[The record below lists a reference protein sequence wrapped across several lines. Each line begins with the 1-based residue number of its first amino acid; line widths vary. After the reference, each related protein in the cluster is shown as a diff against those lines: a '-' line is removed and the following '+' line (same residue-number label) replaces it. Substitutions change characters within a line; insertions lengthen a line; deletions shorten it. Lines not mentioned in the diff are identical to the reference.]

1 MSRPFAVIAFALNS
15 VLPLILFTGCGSSA
29 GIHTFQLTVAIPPS
43 GAGAVTSSP
52 AGISCPAA
60 CRAMFAENMQ
70 VTLTATPGAN
80 YSFGGWSGACSGGG
94 ACTLEMTAAE
104 SVTANFASSTG
115 GNGMGA
121 AFVYVSGAT
130 NGGSDIEG
138 FSVSPDGQLTDLPGS
153 PFPFSI
159 GGLAASGK
167 FLFGT
172 DGTNIYSY
180 AIGKDGSIVQTASID
195 ARHYNDPVDCSGGP
209 QFLFFDR
216 TGTNLYDLDI
226 RSDCANNSY
235 QSFSLDNATGTLTFL
250 ADTSDTSP
258 VFERGL
264 QFTGDDAFGFSA
276 SCYHFNQE
284 VFGFKRNS
292 NGSLALETSL
302 GVPPPLP
309 SGPEGDPYCPWLA
322 ASDEANHLVVSLT
335 PINGSTFEQI
345 GPPQLALYTVDDV
358 GNLSTN
364 STSSNMPQVAGDTVN
379 DLEISPSG
387 KFLAVGESSGL
398 EVFNFDG
405 ANPITQLTGLLTSDA
420 IDEVRWDGGD
430 HLYAISNSSGK
441 LYVFSVNAS
450 GAVAVSGSPYPVSSP
465 TDLVVSSG
473 S

>member
-1 MSRPFAVIAFALNS
+1 MSRPFAVTAALLIS
-15 VLPLILFTGCGSSA
+15 VSWQVLLMGCGSSS
-29 GIHTFQLTVAIPPS
+29 GIHSFQLTVATPPA

-52 AGISCPAA
+52 AGINCPTA
-60 CRAMFAENMQ
+60 CSATFAQNTQ

-80 YSFGGWSGACSGGG
+80 FLFGGWSGACSGNGT
-94 ACTLEMTAAE
+94 CIVEMRGAE
-104 SVTANFASSTG
+104 SVTANFASNAG
-115 GNGMGA
+115 GGGA
-121 AFVYVSGAT
+121 DALFVYVSSMFDG
-130 NGGSDIEG
+130 GGSEIVG
-138 FSVSPDGQLTDLPGS
+138 FSASSDGQLTSLAGS

-172 DGTNIYSY
+172 DGTNIYTY
-180 AIGKDGSIVQTASID
+180 AIGKDGSIVQSSSLD
-195 ARHYNDPVDCSGGP
+195 ARQYNNPVDCSGGP
-209 QFLFFDR
+209 QFLFIDR
-216 TGTNLYDLDI
+216 TGSNLYDLDD

-235 QSFSLDNATGTLTFL
+235 QSFSLDSAGALTFL
-250 ADTSDTSP
+250 ADTTDTSP

-264 QFTGDDAFGFSA
+264 QFTGNDEFGFSA

-284 VFGFKRNS
+284 IFGFKRNAD
-292 NGSLALETSL
+292 GSLALETSL
-302 GVPPPLP
+302 GMPPLLP
-309 SGPEGDPYCPWLA
+309 SGPDGEPYCPWLA
-322 ASDEANHLVVSLT
+322 ASDGANHLAVSLT
-335 PINGSTFEQI
+335 PINGSTFEQA
-345 GPPQLALYTVDDV
+345 GPPQLALYMVDDA
-358 GNLSTN
+358 GNLATI

-405 ANPITQLTGLLTSDA
+405 ENPITAFTGLLTNDA
-420 IDEVRWDGGD
+420 IDEVRWDGAD
-430 HLYAISNSSGK
+430 HLYAISNSGGK

-450 GAVAVSGSPYPVSSP
+450 GALAVSGSPYPVSSP